1 MNLGPRTYVA
11 YVCLYLSRSTSFNPL
26 NSFKISESSKK
37 HAEEKELLYIPL
49 FFGSFMHHLFFWRC
63 FNGAFGA
70 AFRQGLD
77 DAKTALK
84 TAMWKTSQPFKT
96 FNCKKYLTYQVRK
109 YRIAGDLPHC
119 TLFTEQ
125 VQNQLIWTWQNHKTG
140 QMLKQDAQMEPQS
153 SGCSLHFLWLWVLGN
168 WQVRA
173 DARRTWKTKTNIES
187 LIQT

>member
-1 MNLGPRTYVA
+1 MSPMCASTCRVQHLSTLSIVSKSPNLPRNMQ
-11 YVCLYLSRSTSFNPL
+11 RRKNFSTSL
-26 NSFKISESSKK
+26 SFLGASCTICSFEDASMTSMA
-37 HAEEKELLYIPL
+37 HLEQL
-49 FFGSFMHHLFFWRC
+49 FDKDSTTWPKRL
-63 FNGAFGA
+63 
-70 AFRQGLD
+70 
-77 DAKTALK
+77 
-84 TAMWKTSQPFKT
+84 
-96 FNCKKYLTYQVRK
+96 CKKYL
-109 YRIAGDLPHC
+109 RIAGDLPHC